1 MLKGISRDQS
11 KTKVLM
17 KYWLPSL
24 RHRVRITGN
33 NGVVEVN
40 VCSLWDIQYPKMR
53 HINEDLVLLN
63 MVGSKRIILSTYG

>member
-1 MLKGISRDQS
+1 MLRGISRDQS

-17 KYWLPSL
+17 KNWLPSL

-53 HINEDLVLLN
+53 HINEDLVLLS